1 MRNNRNCKKRQ
12 KKQIELASDRENW
25 YAYKTTALLMLKNYE
40 ECRLLSKN
48 ALEYFSKFHYSND
61 AWFDRKI
68 ALSEK
73 SLGETDEALQELLK
87 VLKKK
92 NDWYIQKEIAD
103 LYLEKDDLE
112 NAFKYSMEAIN
123 NSGDLEY
130 KIGLIELIGDI
141 LKLKKEAELSYKDYM
156 LEKLLRYNQGWKI
169 NYSLNEKIKQFS
181 SEINKIENFENLKSD
196 LINYW
201 KKFKSERSHNLNNR
215 NKNNQ
220 KVKGVIEKI
229 LNNNEKGANGF
240 IKYDN
245 SKSVYFLAKP
255 YDPIKTKIK
264 VGLKVEFTL
273 LPPKDGKKEL
283 ATNLKIIE

>member
-61 AWFDRKI
+61 AWFARKI

-141 LKLKKEAELSYKDYM
+141 LKLKKEAELSYKHYM
-156 LEKLLRYNQGWKI
+156 LKKLLRYNQGWKI

-181 SEINKIENFENLKSD
+181 SEINKIENFENLKSY

-245 SKSVYFLAKP
+245 SKSFYFLAKP